1 MILFL
6 LFIVVGYILV
16 LLGIASASKIVSM
29 QYSME
34 KLEIISKTD
43 SLTGLYNRRYIIE
56 KLENELMN
64 YNDTGNKFSVILA
77 DIDYFKNINDSFGHM
92 AGDFALQEFTKV
104 IQRRLRSFDLLGR
117 YGGEEFIIVMINCVK
132 EDALKRVETIL
143 EEIRET
149 TFEYNGNQI
158 NFTFTAGIANSN
170 DFDFNNIALDKLLD
184 TADKRLYKGKELGRN
199 RIISINEIN

>member
-1 MILFL
+1 M
-6 LFIVVGYILV
+6 VVGYILV

-77 DIDYFKNINDSFGHM
+77 DIDYFKNINDSFGHDC
-92 AGDFALQEFTKV
+92 GDQVLKRVSQNLRDTVQEKGV
-104 IQRRLRSFDLLGR
+104 LSRW
-117 YGGEEFIIVMINCVK
+117 GGEEFLILLPETELDDAMRLAYEMRKICEEKTIDYYELQIPVTLTFGVTSNGDNETIDDTIRKADYALYEGKNRGRNCV
-132 EDALKRVETIL
+132 V
-143 EEIRET
+143 
-149 TFEYNGNQI
+149 
-158 NFTFTAGIANSN
+158 S
-170 DFDFNNIALDKLLD
+170 
-184 TADKRLYKGKELGRN
+184 
-199 RIISINEIN
+199 S

>member
-77 DIDYFKNINDSFGHM
+77 DIDYFKNINDSFGHDC
-92 AGDFALQEFTKV
+92 GDQV
-104 IQRRLRSFDLLGR
+104 
-117 YGGEEFIIVMINCVK
+117 
-132 EDALKRVETIL
+132 LKRV
-143 EEIRET
+143 
-149 TFEYNGNQI
+149 
-158 NFTFTAGIANSN
+158 
-170 DFDFNNIALDKLLD
+170 
-184 TADKRLYKGKELGRN
+184 
-199 RIISINEIN
+199 

>member
-1 MILFL
+1 MALYPALAFLLLVTNFTAPARISQLDNFNTIYHMILFL

-77 DIDYFKNINDSFGHM
+77 DIDYFKNINDSFGHDC
-92 AGDFALQEFTKV
+92 GDQV
-104 IQRRLRSFDLLGR
+104 
-117 YGGEEFIIVMINCVK
+117 
-132 EDALKRVETIL
+132 LKRV
-143 EEIRET
+143 
-149 TFEYNGNQI
+149 
-158 NFTFTAGIANSN
+158 
-170 DFDFNNIALDKLLD
+170 
-184 TADKRLYKGKELGRN
+184 
-199 RIISINEIN
+199 

>member
-1 MILFL
+1 MALYPALAFLLLVTNFTTPSRISQLDNFNTIYHMILFL

-77 DIDYFKNINDSFGHM
+77 DIDYFKNINDSFGHDC
-92 AGDFALQEFTKV
+92 GDQV
-104 IQRRLRSFDLLGR
+104 
-117 YGGEEFIIVMINCVK
+117 
-132 EDALKRVETIL
+132 LKRV
-143 EEIRET
+143 
-149 TFEYNGNQI
+149 
-158 NFTFTAGIANSN
+158 
-170 DFDFNNIALDKLLD
+170 
-184 TADKRLYKGKELGRN
+184 
-199 RIISINEIN
+199 